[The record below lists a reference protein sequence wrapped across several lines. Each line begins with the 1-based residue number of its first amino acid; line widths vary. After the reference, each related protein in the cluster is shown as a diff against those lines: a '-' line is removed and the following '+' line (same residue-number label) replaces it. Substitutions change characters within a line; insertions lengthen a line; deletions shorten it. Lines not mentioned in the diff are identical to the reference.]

1 MRGQS
6 WWCCSFNIPVLPRLE
21 ITIGWERC
29 LEPVPEGP
37 FPITGSTLPA
47 FQIADLPLQRLLSC
61 LQNPKLLLD
70 QFPVAFSVTQLDT
83 FESLELLDQILN
95 GAVLLLQ
102 RLPENNEQHQ
112 QEWKSS
118 CGDDD
123 PEPFTHCSLGWLSCS
138 PERKCGS

>member
-1 MRGQS
+1 M
-6 WWCCSFNIPVLPRLE
+6 
-21 ITIGWERC
+21 
-29 LEPVPEGP
+29 
-37 FPITGSTLPA
+37 PA

-102 RLPENNEQHQ
+102 RLPENNKQHQ
-112 QEWKSS
+112 QEWKYQ
-118 CGDDD
+118 
-123 PEPFTHCSLGWLSCS
+123 
-138 PERKCGS
+138 